1 MSANREYKKIKYQ
14 QRHNKFIQC
23 SVTSILAATIS
34 LTFTAAKADDLDS
47 HIQLTT
53 ISKTTIS
60 EDALSGLAGIS
71 AINISAGDSN
81 LQQNSA
87 AIAVSNNG
95 GFSAST
101 VKPSQINPINSS
113 VHNIDNNQA
122 LVGEILPGAFNDGV
136 GIVTINQSSG
146 RGNSQLNGA
155 AIAIGAPGSF
165 AAVELGDLE
174 LASQV
179 SAVDS
184 LQSKL
189 TDSPDGPKITAV
201 LADDAFRNSQGIVQ
215 INQVVGNGNR
225 TINALSM
232 SLQIQSQ

>member
-1 MSANREYKKIKYQ
+1 MKDQK
-14 QRHNKFIQC
+14 RHNKFMKC
-23 SVTSILAATIS
+23 SVNSILAATIG
-34 LTFTAAKADDLDS
+34 LAVTAAKADDLDS
-47 HIQLTT
+47 HIQFTT
-53 ISKTTIS
+53 ISKTTIA

-81 LQQNSA
+81 LQQNST
-87 AIAVSNNG
+87 AIAVSSNSS
-95 GFSAST
+95 FSAST
-101 VKPSQINPINSS
+101 VKPSQINQFNSS
-113 VHNIDNNQA
+113 VQNIGSNQT
-122 LVGEILPGAFNDGV
+122 LIGEILPGAFNDGV
-136 GIVTINQSSG
+136 GIVMVNQSSG
-146 RGNSQLNGA
+146 SGNSQLNGA

-165 AAVELGDLE
+165 AAIELGDLE

-189 TDSPDGPKITAV
+189 TDSPDGPEMTAV

-225 TINALSM
+225 TVNALSM
-232 SLQIQSQ
+232 SVQIQSQ

>member
-1 MSANREYKKIKYQ
+1 MKNNMHYKKT
-14 QRHNKFIQC
+14 IQC
-23 SVTSILAATIS
+23 SLNSILAVTIG
-34 LTFTAAKADDLDS
+34 LAVGVAKADDLNS
-47 HIQLTT
+47 QIQLTT
-53 ISKTTIS
+53 LSQSTIG
-60 EDALSGLAGIS
+60 EDALSGMAGIS

-87 AIAVSNNG
+87 AIAVSSNG

-101 VKPSQINPINSS
+101 VKPSQINQLNSS
-113 VHNIDNNQA
+113 VQDIGTGQA
-122 LVGEILPGAFNDGV
+122 LIGEILPGAFNDGV
-136 GIVTINQSSG
+136 GIVMINQSSG
-146 RGNSQLNGA
+146 TGNSQFNGA

-174 LASQV
+174 LASHV
-179 SAVDS
+179 SAVDNA

-189 TDSPDGPKITAV
+189 ADNPDSPEMNAV

-225 TINALSM
+225 TVNALSM

>member
-1 MSANREYKKIKYQ
+1 MKKNMYRK
-14 QRHNKFIQC
+14 KTIQC
-23 SVTSILAATIS
+23 SLNSILAVTIGLAVGAT
-34 LTFTAAKADDLDS
+34 KADDLNS
-47 HIQLTT
+47 QIQLTT
-53 ISKTTIS
+53 ISQSTIG
-60 EDALSGLAGIS
+60 EDALSGMAGIS

-87 AIAVSNNG
+87 AIAVASNG

-101 VKPSQINPINSS
+101 VKPSQINQLNSS
-113 VHNIDNNQA
+113 VQDMGTGQA
-122 LVGEILPGAFNDGV
+122 LIGEILPGVFNDGV
-136 GIVTINQSSG
+136 GIVMINQSSG
-146 RGNSQLNGA
+146 TGNSQFNGA
-155 AIAIGAPGSF
+155 SIAIGAPGSC

-174 LASQV
+174 LASHA

-184 LQSKL
+184 ALQSKL
-189 TDSPDGPKITAV
+189 ADSPDGPKMNAV

-225 TINALSM
+225 TVNALSM

>member
-1 MSANREYKKIKYQ
+1 MEYQKRY
-14 QRHNKFIQC
+14 NKFIQC
-23 SVTSILAATIS
+23 SVNSILAATIS
-34 LTFTAAKADDLDS
+34 LAFTAAKADDLDS

-53 ISKTTIS
+53 ISKTTVA

-101 VKPSQINPINSS
+101 VKPSQINPLNSS
-113 VHNIDNNQA
+113 VHNIDRNQA

-136 GIVTINQSSG
+136 GIVMINQSSG
-146 RGNSQLNGA
+146 RGNNQLNGA

-179 SAVDS
+179 SAADS

-189 TDSPDGPKITAV
+189 TDSRDGPEITAV

-225 TINALSM
+225 TVNALSM

>member
-1 MSANREYKKIKYQ
+1 MKNQKRYK
-14 QRHNKFIQC
+14 KFIQC
-23 SVTSILAATIS
+23 SAKGILA
-34 LTFTAAKADDLDS
+34 TAIGLVFANAKADDLDS
-47 HIQLTT
+47 NMQLTSA
-53 ISKTTIS
+53 SKTTIA
-60 EDALSGLAGIS
+60 EDALRGLAGIS
-71 AINISAGDSN
+71 TINISAGDSN

-87 AIAVSNNG
+87 AIAVSSNG

-101 VKPSQINPINSS
+101 VKPSQINQLNGS
-113 VHNIDNNQA
+113 VQNIDSNQA
-122 LVGEILPGAFNDGV
+122 LIGEILPGAFNGGV
-136 GIVTINQSSG
+136 GIVMINQSSG

-155 AIAIGAPGSF
+155 AIAIGAPGSY

-179 SAVDS
+179 SALGS
-184 LQSKL
+184 SQSKL
-189 TDSPDGPKITAV
+189 ADNPDGPEITAV
-201 LADDAFRNSQGIVQ
+201 VADDAFRNSRGIVQ